1 MLAKIFLVVFLTT
14 SVVTLAKDDHES
26 ELVNSVLGT
35 GTVLMREASKYV
47 TDDSDKYSLDLNALY
62 KKYEIAAKAEQARN
76 FLHSQI
82 KRSFEITNEYV
93 KKMDIEGEEQLKKS
107 IDIIKKEDSV
117 LGEKLTKFYD
127 KSCDLDRLS
136 EDIIKYV
143 LDADKFSGA
152 FDKAKAALR
161 PIEHKLADSIKKF
174 ETVVLEHLPKKGK
187 K

>member
-14 SVVTLAKDDHES
+14 SVMTFAKDEN
-26 ELVNSVLGT
+26 ELVSSVLGT
-35 GTVLMREASKYV
+35 GTVFMKEASKYIS
-47 TDDSDKYSLDLNALY
+47 DDQDKYSVDLNALY

-76 FLHSQI
+76 MVHSTL
-82 KRSFEITNEYV
+82 KRSFELTNDYV
-93 KKMDIEGEEQLKKS
+93 KKFDIEAEEQLKKS

-117 LGEKLTKFYD
+117 LGDKLTKFYE
-127 KSCDLDRLS
+127 KSCEVDRLS

-143 LDADKFSGA
+143 LDADKVNGA
-152 FDKAKAALR
+152 LEKAKSALR

-174 ETVVLEHLPKKGK
+174 ESIVLEHLPKKGK